1 MCGVKMINKPEIGD
15 VWIHNNI
22 KCLIINVTKS
32 FIEMVCMDTISLR
45 VFYSKE
51 FRVKADDNDESFSLF
66 TKHYQYLGKSKLLKD
81 MFDVSL

>member
-1 MCGVKMINKPEIGD
+1 MINKPEIGD
-15 VWIHNNI
+15 VWINNKI

-51 FRVKADDNDESFSLF
+51 FMIKADNKDESFSLF
-66 TKHYQYLGKSKLLKD
+66 RKHYQYLGKSKLLKD
-81 MFDVSL
+81 MFDVTL